1 MNQAY
6 TAESIEVLNGLEP
19 VRRRPGMYTDTTRPN
34 HLGQEVIDNS
44 VDEALAG
51 HASRIDVILNED
63 QSLEVIDDGRGM
75 PVDIHPEEGVPAVE
89 LILCKLHAGG
99 KFSSKN
105 YQFSG
110 GLHGVGISV
119 VNALSRRVE
128 VTVRRDGNVYEMAFE
143 HGDKVSDLTITGT
156 CGKRNTGTRVKFW
169 PEEKY
174 FDSPKFSS
182 RSLVHILK
190 AKAVLCPGLTIH
202 FEDKVNQQTYDWCYQ
217 DGLRDYLLDNLK
229 EFVRLPEQPFT
240 GQFSADNS
248 AVDWALCWLPE
259 GGELITESYVNL
271 IPTVQ
276 GGTHVNGLRQGL
288 LDAMRE
294 FCEFRNLLP
303 RGVKLTPDDIWD
315 RCAYILSIKMQD
327 PQFAGQTKERLS
339 SRQSAA
345 FVSGVVKDAF
355 SLWLNANIEL
365 AEQLAELCISS
376 AQRRLRA
383 AKTVVRKKITQG
395 PALPGKL
402 TDCNCSD
409 PLQGELFL
417 VEGDSAGGS
426 AKQARERE
434 FQAIMPLR
442 GKILNTWEVDASEVL
457 ASQEVHDIS
466 VAIGM
471 DPDSDDLS
479 GLRYGKICILADA
492 DSDGLHIATLLC
504 ALFVK
509 HFRSLVENGHVYV
522 AMPPLFRI
530 DLGKEV
536 FYALDE
542 GEKQGILDRL
552 KAEKKRGTPQVTR
565 FKWLGE
571 MNPKQLR
578 ETTMDPNTRRLV
590 QLTLDETEETMKL
603 MDMLL
608 AKKRSSDR
616 REWLETKGNLADT
629 EIG

>member
-143 HGDKVSDLTITGT
+143 HGDKVSELTITGT

-169 PEEKY
+169 PDAKY
-174 FDSPKFSS
+174 FDSPKFSAS
-182 RSLVHILK
+182 RLVHILK

-202 FEDKVNQQTYDWCYQ
+202 FEDRVNQQVYDWCYQ

-229 EFVRLPEQPFT
+229 DVIRLPEQPFT

-259 GGELITESYVNL
+259 GGELISESYVNL

-345 FVSGVVKDAF
+345 FVSGIVKDAF
-355 SLWLNANIEL
+355 SLWLNSNIEL

-409 PLQGELFL
+409 PMQGELFL

-457 ASQEVHDIS
+457 ASQEVHHIS
-466 VAIGM
+466 IAVGM

-509 HFRSLVENGHVYV
+509 HFRPLVEKGHVYV

-536 FYALDE
+536 YYALDE
-542 GEKQGILDRL
+542 DEKEGVLQRL

-565 FKWLGE
+565 FKGLGE

-590 QLTLDETEETMKL
+590 QLTLDDETEETMQL

-608 AKKRSSDR
+608 AKKRSGDR
-616 REWLETKGNLADT
+616 REWLEAKGNLAD
-629 EIG
+629 IG